1 MWICLLVAEIE
12 NTAWEARKGNDM
24 VAAGTL
30 SLRMST
36 TQEEAVGHAWYIL
49 RLDNVTQR
57 PGLRVSSTKVVAE
70 AIREDEVTQRHRVAS
85 ERTLPKYLMGYAKA
99 SLHPQPEQEIKRP
112 LAFWL
117 YWR

>member
-1 MWICLLVAEIE
+1 M
-12 NTAWEARKGNDM
+12 R
-24 VAAGTL
+24 GTL
-30 SLRMST
+30 
-36 TQEEAVGHAWYIL
+36 
-49 RLDNVTQR
+49 RLESVAQR
-57 PGLRVSSTKVVAE
+57 PELRVSSTKSAVE
-70 AIREDEVTQRHRVAS
+70 AVREDKMPQGHCVAS